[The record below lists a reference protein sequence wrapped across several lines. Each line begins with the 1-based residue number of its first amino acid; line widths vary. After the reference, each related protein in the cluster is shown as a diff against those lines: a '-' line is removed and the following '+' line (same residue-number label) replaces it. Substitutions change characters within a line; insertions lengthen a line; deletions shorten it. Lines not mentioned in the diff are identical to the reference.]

1 LDFRIWLDGEPTV
14 ELTGRWDLIAKGDYW
29 LVVDFKT
36 DFVDSAEKAKQ
47 LVDERYFVQAQTYA
61 LAAHKVFSADFVRVV
76 FVFVNSD
83 CPNEVALSFTHEDW
97 AGITESLRQKALN
110 LAGVR

>member
-1 LDFRIWLDGEPTV
+1 
-14 ELTGRWDLIAKGDYW
+14 
-29 LVVDFKT
+29 
-36 DFVDSAEKAKQ
+36 
-47 LVDERYFVQAQTYA
+47 
-61 LAAHKVFSADFVRVV
+61 VRVV

-83 CPNEVALSFTHEDW
+83 CPHEVALSFTHEDW